1 MKKDHVS
8 TFVCFSRSQV
18 DTAVL
23 HILPAKSA
31 HHPEVEIFPPALSTL
46 PKAIINNAIFV
57 LQRLPNLSGEGGGG
71 VSGVR
76 WGSGPNK
83 KYELIKALKQK
94 ISSVQET
101 SLQWCKNRHLHMG
114 H

>member
-1 MKKDHVS
+1 M
-8 TFVCFSRSQV
+8 
-18 DTAVL
+18 
-23 HILPAKSA
+23 
-31 HHPEVEIFPPALSTL
+31 
-46 PKAIINNAIFV
+46 
-57 LQRLPNLSGEGGGG
+57 
-71 VSGVR
+71 SGVR